1 MPFTLPD
8 DDAFVP
14 ERRGELEQRVAEQRV
29 ALRENERRLA
39 AEVAGARTL
48 HDISTR
54 LIVES
59 TQEALF
65 SQIVDAAAALMVSD
79 AASVQ
84 MLGADGE
91 SLNLLAWK
99 NFHPE
104 SAAFWRRV
112 SVGSASTC
120 GQALHAQSRVVVSDI
135 ETCSVLE
142 GSQDQQEYRRSRI
155 RSVQSTPLRSRS
167 GRPLGMLSTHWQVPH
182 TPSEDDFRLFDVL
195 ARQAADLIERG
206 RTEDALRESE
216 ERFRLMA
223 NSAPVSIW
231 LADPGKRC
239 IYVNQ
244 LWINLTGR
252 PFEDALGDGWLRSLH
267 PDDVERIGSGLDAIW
282 ERRERF
288 QVEYRVMRHDGDF
301 RWVID
306 TGVPRYTGDGTFAGY
321 VGSAVDVTERK
332 LAEAAVSSVSQRLL
346 DAQEEER
353 AHLARELH
361 DDINQRLSL
370 LHLRLD
376 AIASMMPEPSDG
388 SHSLDEARDEVAG
401 LVKDVHDLSHRLH
414 PQRLE
419 YLGMAAAASALCD
432 EMAVQH
438 AVAISFHAAPIPDD
452 LSMRG
457 ALCLYRVLQEALRN
471 AVKHSGA
478 GAIDVRLDRED
489 DRITLTVQDRGRGFD
504 LESKRGVG
512 LGLISMKER
521 LHAVDGE
528 LAIDSRPQQGTV
540 ILARVPLRQR

>member
-8 DDAFVP
+8 DAFEP
-14 ERRGELEQRVAEQRV
+14 ERQADLGQRVAEQTV

-48 HDISTR
+48 HAISTR

-65 SQIVDAAAALMVSD
+65 SQILDAAAALMASD

-84 MLGADGE
+84 MLGASGE
-91 SLNLLAWK
+91 WLNLLAWK

-104 SAAFWRRV
+104 SAAFWQRV
-112 SVGSASTC
+112 DAGSASTC
-120 GQALHAQSRVVVSDI
+120 GRALRVQTRVVVSDI
-135 ETCSVLE
+135 ETCEALE
-142 GSQDQQEYRRSRI
+142 GSQDQQEYRRSGI

-167 GRPLGMLSTHWQVPH
+167 GRPLGMLSTHWHVPH

-195 ARQAADLIERG
+195 ARQAADLIERT
-206 RTEDALRESE
+206 RAEDALRESE

-231 LADPGKRC
+231 LADAQKRC
-239 IYVNQ
+239 TYVNQ
-244 LWINLTGR
+244 PWIDLTGR
-252 PFEDALGDGWLRSLH
+252 PVENALGDGWLHSLH
-267 PDDVERIGSGLDAIW
+267 PDDQERIGSGLAGIW
-282 ERRERF
+282 ERREPF
-288 QVEYRVMRHDGDF
+288 QVEYRVMRHDGHF

-306 TGVPRYTGDGTFAGY
+306 TGVPRYSGDGSFAGY

-332 LAEAAVSSVSQRLL
+332 LAEAALSTLSQRLL

-376 AIASMMPEPSDG
+376 ALASVMSGETLEG
-388 SHSLDEARDEVAG
+388 SRTLAEARHEVAG

-419 YLGMAAAASALCD
+419 YLGLGAAASALCD

-438 AVAISFHAAPIPDD
+438 AVVISFHAAPIPDD
-452 LSMRG
+452 LSMRS

-471 AVKHSGA
+471 AVKHSGVH
-478 GAIDVRLDRED
+478 AIDVRLEPGTERV
-489 DRITLTVQDRGRGFD
+489 TLTVQDRGRGFD
-504 LESKRGVG
+504 PEARRGAG

-521 LHAVDGE
+521 LHAAEGE
-528 LAIDSRPQQGTV
+528 LAVESRPQQGTV
-540 ILARVPLRQR
+540 IRARVPLRQR